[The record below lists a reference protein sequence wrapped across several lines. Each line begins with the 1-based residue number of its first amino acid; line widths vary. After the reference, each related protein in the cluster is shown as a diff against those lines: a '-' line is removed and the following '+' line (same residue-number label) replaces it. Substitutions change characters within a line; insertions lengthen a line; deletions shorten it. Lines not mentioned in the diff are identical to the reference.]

1 MVISI
6 ASTGVTGRA
15 EAAKQP
21 EKKSAKGFATDTDVA
36 AKKFI
41 LDIGI

>member
-1 MVISI
+1 MAISI
-6 ASTGVTGRA
+6 AGTRVTDRA

-21 EKKSAKGFATDTDVA
+21 AKKSAKGFATDADVA

-41 LDIGI
+41 LDLGI

>member
-1 MVISI
+1 MAINI
-6 ASTGVTGRA
+6 AGTGVTGRA

-21 EKKSAKGFATDTDVA
+21 AKKSAKYFTTDTDVA

-41 LDIGI
+41 LNLGT